1 MPASHQSV
9 GIERR
14 RLGRHARLIFGG
26 LFLALPMARAQ
37 NVGTLTTLAQNTIT
51 SGQEFAAS
59 LVQGS
64 DGNFYGTASDGGPI
78 TDSHGTV
85 FRITPTG
92 AVINLYSFSGPD
104 GFSPQAGLLLASDG
118 NFYGTTT
125 LGGSTYV
132 DSNNT
137 GDGTVFRITP
147 AGVLTTLHS
156 FTGYPGDG
164 QAPKGT
170 LIQGSDGNFYGT
182 TSGGGTYGGGTLFQ
196 MTPVGVVTTLY
207 SFGNGYE
214 GSEVDAGV
222 VQGSDGAFYGTT
234 RLGGNGA
241 GAVFQVTPSGA
252 YTTLYSF
259 PALGTTAGADPVA
272 ALVQGSDGSFYGTT
286 ETTGMN
292 GAGTVFK
299 ITPAGD
305 FTNLYSF
312 SGSDQFLMGALIQA
326 SDGNFYGTTTGGG
339 TDGGGAIFEITPAG
353 TVATIYS
360 FTGDADGGY
369 PAAALVQGNDGNFYG
384 TTLTGG
390 SGNDGTIF
398 ELTLAA
404 DVTVAPA
411 VVTATILGNG
421 ATVEGGQV
429 SKVLVQRTGGDAT
442 SALTVLY
449 KVKGTAKSGVD
460 YKPVTGT
467 VIIPAGA
474 TQIKLKL
481 KTIADPAVNGTLV
494 AKVKLLAATDGSYTR
509 GSPAVA
515 KIKISDGD

>member
-1 MPASHQSV
+1 MLASHQFV

-14 RLGRHARLIFGG
+14 RLGRYARLIFGV
-26 LFLALPMARAQ
+26 LCLALPMAQAQ
-37 NVGTLTTLAQNTIT
+37 DVGTLTTLAKNTTT

-64 DGNFYGTASDGGPI
+64 DGNFYGTASDGGVN

-85 FRITPTG
+85 FRITPAG
-92 AVINLYSFSGPD
+92 AVTNLYSFSGPD
-104 GFSPQAGLLLASDG
+104 GLSPQAGLLLASDG
-118 NFYGTTT
+118 SFYGTTT

-132 DSNNT
+132 DSNNM

-182 TSGGGTYGGGTLFQ
+182 TSGGGTYGGGVLFQ
-196 MTPVGVVTTLY
+196 MTPAGVVTTLY

-214 GSEVDAGV
+214 GAEVDAGV

-241 GAVFQVTPSGA
+241 GTVFQVTSSGG

-272 ALVQGSDGSFYGTT
+272 ALVQGSDGSLYGTT
-286 ETTGMN
+286 ETNGMN

-326 SDGNFYGTTTGGG
+326 SDGNFYGTSTGGG
-339 TDGGGAIFEITPAG
+339 TDGGGAVFEITPAG
-353 TVATIYS
+353 TVTTIYS

-369 PAAALVQGNDGNFYG
+369 PAAALVQGSDGNFYG

-398 ELTLAA
+398 ELALAA
-404 DVTVAPA
+404 DMTVAPA
-411 VVTATILGNG
+411 VVTVTPVGNG
-421 ATVEGGQV
+421 AAVAGG
-429 SKVLVQRTGGDAT
+429 SPAKVLVQRTGSDTT

-449 KVKGTAKSGVD
+449 KVKGSAKSGVD
-460 YKPVTGT
+460 YKPVSGT
-467 VIIPAGA
+467 VTIPAGV

-481 KTIADPAVNGTLV
+481 KSLDDPVVDGTLV
-494 AKVKLLAATDGSYTR
+494 AKVKLLAATDGSYTL
-509 GSPAVA
+509 GIPAVS
-515 KIKISDGD
+515 KIKIIDGD